1 MKVKVNINFPKTL
14 TKRLRSAGDKAMH
27 IVAAQAMKDT
37 RQYVPMRNGQLDAR
51 TYVDGN
57 KLVYPGPYARFLY
70 YGKVMIDPETGSAY
84 ARKGATKVVTDKDLV
99 FTTDFHA
106 DAQSFWFEAS
116 KAQNMEKWQ
125 RVAEKAVKEELN
137 G

>member
-1 MKVKVNINFPKTL
+1 MKVTAKISFPKTL
-14 TKRLRSAGDKAMH
+14 AARVRAAGKKSMH
-27 IVAAQAMKDT
+27 TVAVQAMKDT
-37 RQYVPMRNGQLDAR
+37 RPFVPMRNGQLDAR

-84 ARKGATKVVTDKDLV
+84 ARKGATKVVTDKNLV

-106 DAQSFWFEAS
+106 DAQAFWFEAS
-116 KAQNMEKWQ
+116 KAQNMAKWE
-125 RVAEKAVKEELN
+125 RVAEKAAVEELN